1 MSNKISIII
10 PVFNEAHNILQLI
23 NYLEEK
29 STGFIEEII
38 VVDGGSTDGIKEVLK
53 NNKQVYLAVSDKGR
67 AKQMNLGA
75 SLAKS
80 EILYF
85 LHADSFPPPKFD
97 LDITDFY
104 EQKRLAGCFRL
115 KFDSHHWWLTIAG
128 WLSSINHICCRG
140 GDQSFIC
147 RERFISGIRWF

>member
-29 STGFIEEII
+29 STGFIEEVI

-85 LHADSFPPPKFD
+85 LHADSLPPPKFD
-97 LDITDFY
+97 LDITHFY

-115 KFDSHHWWLTIAG
+115 KFDSHHWWLKIAG